1 MTLSPSP
8 QTRRVFRLSLPI
20 FAELL
25 LQLLVG
31 NMDQFMISHFGS
43 AAVASIGNGNQVM
56 NVVIIVLE
64 TMSAAT
70 TILLTQHIGAGRT
83 GRPCDEIATVGTA
96 VTAVFSLAMGLFL
109 LLAPQ
114 VLFTLLRTPEDAF
127 AGACLYTRIVGG
139 AVLLQGLYIELCAVL
154 RSYTLLKEVVTVSV
168 VMNLLNVAGNAVLIN
183 GFFGLPRMGVSGAA
197 VSTCLSKAVGLG
209 LVIWTLHRRCAVRF
223 SLKYLRPFPWDTCK
237 RLLGIAMPSGMESL
251 SYNISQIFILR
262 FINLMGTAVIAT
274 KVYASMLAN
283 VAYVYSIAVA
293 QATQI
298 ILGYLMGA
306 RKLDEV
312 SPRVW
317 STIRIALA
325 VSELLTLLILVL
337 CDPIYSI
344 FTDDP
349 VIHALGRQI
358 LLVELVLELG
368 RSVNI
373 VMTRCLTTAGDVWYP
388 VTIGI
393 FSMWLVAVAG
403 GWLLGHVLSLGLVG
417 IWIAMACDEGLRG
430 ILFTLRFR
438 KGLWRNKRLVSEPL
452 KGMEYHGME

>member
-1 MTLSPSP
+1 MRCSPTP
-8 QTRRVFRLSLPI
+8 QTRRVFQLSLPI

-31 NMDQFMISHFGS
+31 NMDQFMISAFGS
-43 AAVASIGNGNQVM
+43 AAVAAIGNGNQVM

-83 GRPCDEIATVGTA
+83 GESCDEIATVGTA
-96 VTAVFSLAMGLFL
+96 ITALFSLLMGAVLLF
-109 LLAPQ
+109 APH
-114 VLFTLLRTPEDAF
+114 VLFTILRTPEEAF

-139 AVLLQGLYIELCAVL
+139 GVLLQGLYIELCAVL

-183 GFFGLPRMGVSGAA
+183 GWLGLPRMGVAGAA
-197 VSTCLSKAVGLG
+197 VSTCISKGVGLL
-209 LVIWTLHRRCAVRF
+209 LVIWTLHRKCEVRF
-223 SLKYLRPFPWDTCK
+223 SGKYLRRFPEETCK
-237 RLLGIAMPSGMESL
+237 KLLGIAMPSGAEAL

-262 FINLMGTAVIAT
+262 FINLMGTTVIAT

-283 VAYVYSIAVA
+283 VAYVYAIAVA

-298 ILGYLMGA
+298 ILGYMLGG

-312 SPRVW
+312 PGRVW

-325 VSELLTLLILVL
+325 VSELLTLVIFLFS
-337 CDPIYSI
+337 DPIYGI

-349 VIHALGRQI
+349 AIHALGRQI
-358 LLVELVLELG
+358 ILVEFALEIG
-368 RSVNI
+368 RAINI

-388 VTIGI
+388 VSVGI
-393 FSMWLVAVAG
+393 FSMWLVAVLG
-403 GWLLGHVLSLGLVG
+403 GWLLGNVLGLGLVG

-430 ILFTLRFR
+430 ALFTLRFR
-438 KGLWRNKRLVSEPL
+438 TGGWKKRRLVEDR
-452 KGMEYHGME
+452 

>member
-1 MTLSPSP
+1 MLLRCSP
-8 QTRRVFRLSLPI
+8 QTRRVFHLSLPI

-43 AAVASIGNGNQVM
+43 AAVAAIGNGNQVM

-70 TILLTQHIGAGRT
+70 TILLTQHIGAGRE
-83 GRPCDEIATVGTA
+83 GAPCDEIATVGTA
-96 VTAVFSLAMGLFL
+96 ITAVFSLLMGAVL
-109 LLAPQ
+109 LSAPH
-114 VLFTLLRTPEDAF
+114 VLFEILRTPAEAF
-127 AGACLYTRIVGG
+127 DGACLYTRIVGG

-154 RSYTLLKEVVTVSV
+154 RSYTLLREVVTVSV
-168 VMNLLNVAGNAVLIN
+168 IMNLLNVVGNAILIN
-183 GFFGLPRMGVSGAA
+183 GWLGLPRMGVAGAA
-197 VSTCLSKAVGLG
+197 VSTCISKAVGLG
-209 LVIWTLHRRCAVRF
+209 LVIWTLRRRCGVRF
-223 SLKYLRPFPWDTCK
+223 DWKYLRPFPAATCK
-237 RLLGIAMPSGMESL
+237 KLLAIAMPSGLEAL
-251 SYNISQIFILR
+251 SYNVSQIFILR
-262 FINLMGTAVIAT
+262 FINLMGTTVIAT
-274 KVYASMLAN
+274 KVYGSMLAN

-298 ILGYLMGA
+298 ILGYMLGG

-312 SPRVW
+312 PGRVW

-325 VSELLTLLILVL
+325 VSELLTMFIYIF
-337 CDPIYSI
+337 CDPIYGL

-349 VIHALGRQI
+349 TIHALGRQI
-358 LLVELVLELG
+358 ILVEFALEVG
-368 RSVNI
+368 RSINI

-388 VTIGI
+388 VGVGI

-403 GWLLGHVLSLGLVG
+403 GWLLGHALGLGLVG

-430 ILFTLRFR
+430 ALFTLRFR
-438 KGLWRNKRLVSEPL
+438 KGGWRKRRLVEDR
-452 KGMEYHGME
+452 

>member
-1 MTLSPSP
+1 MIQRISP
-8 QTRRVFRLSLPI
+8 QTRRVFHLSLPI

-64 TMSAAT
+64 TMSSAT
-70 TILLTQHIGAGRT
+70 TILLTQHIGAGKT
-83 GRPCDEIATVGTA
+83 GEKCDEIATVGVA
-96 VTAVFSLAMGLFL
+96 VSAVFSFVMGMVL
-109 LLAPQ
+109 LCAPH
-114 VLFTLLRTPEDAF
+114 VVFTLLRTPEESF

-154 RSYTLLKEVVTVSV
+154 RSYALLKEVVSVSV
-168 VMNLLNVAGNAVLIN
+168 VMNLLNVTGNAILIN
-183 GFFGLPRMGVSGAA
+183 GWLGMPRMGVAGAA
-197 VSTCLSKAVGLG
+197 VSTCISKAVGLA
-209 LVIWTLHRRCAVRF
+209 LVVWMLKRKCSVRF
-223 SLKYLRPFPWDTCK
+223 SLRYLRPFPAETCK
-237 RLLGIAMPSGMESL
+237 RLLFIAMPSGAESL
-251 SYNISQIFILR
+251 SYNVSQIFILR
-262 FINLMGTAVIAT
+262 FVNLMGTAVIAT
-274 KVYASMLAN
+274 KVYGSMLAN

-298 ILGYLMGA
+298 LIGYLLGA

-312 SPRVW
+312 ERRVW
-317 STIRIALA
+317 STIRIALI
-325 VSELLTLLILVL
+325 VSELLTLDILIF

-358 LLVELVLELG
+358 VLVEFALEVG

-373 VMTRCLTTAGDVWYP
+373 VMVRGLTTAGDVWYP
-388 VTIGI
+388 VLVGI
-393 FSMWLVAVAG
+393 FSMWNVAVFG
-403 GWLLGHVLSLGLVG
+403 GWLLGHLAGLGLVG
-417 IWIAMACDEGLRG
+417 IWIAMACDENVRG
-430 ILFTLRFR
+430 ILFVIRFR
-438 KGLWRNKRLVSEPL
+438 RGAWRKKRLVS
-452 KGMEYHGME
+452 